1 MQLHEKYR
9 PRTLSDMAGQ
19 EAAVS
24 DIQSIT
30 QRPGWDGDSFWLSG
44 PSGAGKTTLAN
55 ILALL
60 YADPFDVQD
69 LVGSNCTI
77 EAMREL
83 EDGFCLSGFGP
94 KGWRAY
100 IVNEAHA
107 MTAKAVQSWLTLLE
121 PLRPRR
127 LVIFTSTQSL
137 DGSLFGDFTEPFASR
152 VKLIRL
158 EQNVEGFAARA
169 RHIAALE
176 GLDGRPLED
185 YRRLVRQCHFNL
197 RAVLQKVEAGEMK
210 KPEGT
215 RRTAESRR
223 RQTDCL
229 PPSAAAFSLYRQHP
243 TPEHRAAW
251 LAAKRK
257 EAHEQ
262 TPRPPRRP

>member
-9 PRTLSDMAGQ
+9 PRTLADMAGQ

-24 DIQSIT
+24 DIHTIT
-30 QRPGWDGDSFWLSG
+30 QRPGWDGDAFWLSG

-197 RAVLQKVEAGEMK
+197 RAVLQKVEAGEMLRK
-210 KPEGT
+210 VP
-215 RRTAESRR
+215 R
-223 RQTDCL
+223 
-229 PPSAAAFSLYRQHP
+229 PSGSGAPAGLSPQSQAFARYRQHP
-243 TPEHRAAW
+243 TPEHRAEW

-262 TPRPPRRP
+262 SPRPLKRP